1 MAQDKNYTMLH
12 CHTMLS
18 NGVTNIDSIT
28 KYTDYVNKA
37 KECGMKAFA
46 YSEHGSVFEWYHKKM
61 ALEKVGI
68 KYIHTEE
75 FYITES
81 LEVKVRDN
89 YHCIVGALNYDGF
102 LELNRLSSKS
112 FNREDGSF
120 YYVPRITFEDL
131 INTSDNLFISTACL
145 GGILHKGNDGIR
157 ERFIE
162 FLTKNKHRCFLEI
175 QPHIDPLQVE
185 YNKYLYKL
193 YQSNGIRLVCCTDTH
208 ALNDNHVKG
217 RSILQKSKNI
227 YFEGEDNF
235 DLTFKTYDELVD
247 ACKRQNALPLD
258 VYLEAIENTNV
269 IADMV
274 EPFEI
279 DYSYK
284 YPHLWGDDSDE
295 YFKRKIMDGIKKR
308 GVDKYPNYDEYIE
321 RIKYE
326 LKAYRHNQ
334 AIDFMLLMQDIIE
347 WCETQ
352 DIRVGYGRGSCNG
365 SVIAWLLG
373 ITEMDSIKYKLNFDR
388 FMNIERV
395 SLSDIDTD
403 FPPSRI
409 DEVKQYIFNKHGL
422 HCADIITFNT
432 IALKGAIRDVARALE
447 MPLDVVG
454 DICDKCEIAEEQLRE
469 QYKEL
474 FSYVD
479 LVNGTIVS
487 VGNHPCFLGEELVL
501 TDSGYKEI
509 KEVSISDRVL
519 THNNRFMEVA
529 KIMSK
534 KESEYVLVRPSGT
547 LPIKTTKNHPFYVR
561 RREDVR
567 LRKHKDGVDTTVKN
581 YLQPEWINVENINK
595 GDLVGIPINDNDII
609 PKAEGLD
616 LTNVDIWWLIGRYLG
631 DGWCTDVKNRAEKYL
646 VICCDDDETKNEKQ
660 DIIEVLERCKINYR
674 LEKRTDVYRIY
685 IKDRNLYNYLAYNF
699 GKYSHGKYI
708 PNEVVDLP
716 IDLLHSFFNGYMS
729 ADGSYLKERNSYSFK
744 TVSKKMALGLIMC
757 VAKLYNRHCTVCVIK
772 PDVDCIKGRMVNR
785 KEKYAISFTKDKRK
799 LERSMVEDGYIWMP
813 IKDINEIK
821 EEVEVYNL
829 SVFDDNSYTINNIS
843 VHNCGIIVA
852 PESIDDRLGLF
863 TTSTDTVPI
872 SQINMKEVDA
882 QNYVKLDLLKLDTIE
897 LINETCKL
905 ANIDRLTPDNMDTDD
920 DKVWN
925 AMRDDTTQIFQWE
938 GDTGDR
944 YIKSLLSDST
954 IEKFISYYGE
964 IDKAILVSIGN
975 SAIRPAGAS
984 YREQLASGEIRLTG
998 FKPLDDFLAPTM
1010 GQLCFQEQILEFLH
1024 EYCGF
1029 TMGEADIVRRG
1040 FAKKTGTEQF
1050 IPVIK
1055 DGGYLNEGHYI
1066 EGFVKTMNDKYN
1078 MSDKEAEDAII
1089 YFVDVINRASDYL
1102 FSLNHSQPYTLLGYA
1117 SAWLRYYYPLE
1128 FLTVALN
1135 INRNKE
1141 DKTKG
1146 LTTYANK
1153 IGIKILSP
1161 KFGKSKAQYFLDKET
1176 NSIYKGIGSI
1186 KNLNDT
1192 VSDQLYELSKS
1203 HYSDFFNLLKVIKEH
1218 TKLNSKQLDILIKLD
1233 YFSQFGHPHQLLAQV
1248 DIYADLS
1255 TLYNKFK
1262 TVKNPSKS
1270 LFEELSIPLSEVA
1283 TIADKESLK
1292 QFTITDSEALL
1303 KLFKK
1308 YYKQILKQVSAKYPY
1323 QPTTILDKIKY
1334 EVELLGYTDLIDESV
1349 SDGCY
1354 IVCGV
1359 EANSYGTL
1367 FAQLYQIN
1375 SGYQQ
1380 TYKVD
1385 KAWAKESLIKV
1396 GDILN
1401 CFFDVRQKGVYQEV
1415 DGKKKWVKIDEYET
1429 VLKKYSIK

>member
-1 MAQDKNYTMLH
+1 LQDKNYTMLH

-37 KECGMKAFA
+37 QECGMKAFA
-46 YSEHGSVFEWYHKKM
+46 FSEHGSVFEWYHKKM

-68 KYIHTEE
+68 KYIHAEE
-75 FYITES
+75 FYVTES
-81 LEVKVRDN
+81 LDVKVRDN
-89 YHCIVGALNYDGF
+89 YHCLIIATNYDGF
-102 LELNRLSSKS
+102 LELNKLSSKS

-120 YYVPRITFEDL
+120 YYTPRITFEDL
-131 INTSDNLFISTACL
+131 INTSDNLVISTACL
-145 GGILHKGNDGIR
+145 GGILHKGNDIIR

-175 QPHIDPLQVE
+175 QPHRDPLQVE

-193 YQSNGIRLVCCTDTH
+193 SQSNGIRLVCCTDTH

-403 FPPSRI
+403 FPPSRV

-422 HCADIITFNT
+422 YCADIITFNT
-432 IALKGAIRDVARALE
+432 IALKGAIRDVCRALYQ
-447 MPLDVVG
+447 PRTVSN
-454 DICDKCEIAEEQLRE
+454 DIKEIADIEMRGYGQISDRTSKEFDKQYNGNYLEISSYLCDNVELNEDRMREE
-469 QYKEL
+469 YKEV
-474 FSYVD
+474 FEYVD

-487 VGNHPCFLGEELVL
+487 VGNHPCGLV
-501 TDSGYKEI
+501 
-509 KEVSISDRVL
+509 
-519 THNNRFMEVA
+519 VA
-529 KIMSK
+529 
-534 KESEYVLVRPSGT
+534 
-547 LPIKTTKNHPFYVR
+547 
-561 RREDVR
+561 
-567 LRKHKDGVDTTVKN
+567 
-581 YLQPEWINVENINK
+581 
-595 GDLVGIPINDNDII
+595 GD
-609 PKAEGLD
+609 
-616 LTNVDIWWLIGRYLG
+616 
-631 DGWCTDVKNRAEKYL
+631 
-646 VICCDDDETKNEKQ
+646 
-660 DIIEVLERCKINYR
+660 
-674 LEKRTDVYRIY
+674 
-685 IKDRNLYNYLAYNF
+685 
-699 GKYSHGKYI
+699 
-708 PNEVVDLP
+708 
-716 IDLLHSFFNGYMS
+716 
-729 ADGSYLKERNSYSFK
+729 
-744 TVSKKMALGLIMC
+744 
-757 VAKLYNRHCTVCVIK
+757 
-772 PDVDCIKGRMVNR
+772 
-785 KEKYAISFTKDKRK
+785 
-799 LERSMVEDGYIWMP
+799 
-813 IKDINEIK
+813 
-821 EEVEVYNL
+821 
-829 SVFDDNSYTINNIS
+829 
-843 VHNCGIIVA
+843 
-852 PESIDDRLGLF
+852 SIDDRMGLF
-863 TTSTDTVPI
+863 TTSTDTVMI
-872 SQINMKEVDA
+872 SQINMKEIDA

-905 ANIDRLTPDNMDTDD
+905 ANIDRLIPDNIDVNDD
-920 DKVWN
+920 NVWKS
-925 AMRDDTTQIFQWE
+925 MRDDTTQIFQWE
-938 GDTGDR
+938 GDTGNR
-944 YIKSLLSDST
+944 YIKELFSDST
-954 IEKFISYYGE
+954 LSRFKEISGD
-964 IDKAILVSIGN
+964 IDMLTLLSIGN
-975 SAIRPAGAS
+975 SAIRPAGES
-984 YREQLASGEIRLTG
+984 YRDELATGIVRTTG
-998 FKPLDDFLAPTM
+998 FKPLDDFLSPTF

-1055 DGGYLNEGHYI
+1055 DGGYLTDKDGNKLNEHYI
-1066 EGFVKTMNDKYN
+1066 DGFIKTMNIKYN
-1078 MSDKEAEDAII
+1078 MSNDEAEKAIG
-1089 YFVDVINRASDYL
+1089 YFVQVIESASSYA
-1102 FSLNHSQPYTLLGYA
+1102 FSMNHSHPYSFEGLA

-1135 INRNKE
+1135 INRDKE
-1141 DKTKG
+1141 EKTKG
-1146 LTTYANK
+1146 LTAYATK
-1153 IGIKILSP
+1153 IGIKISSP

-1192 VSDQLYELSKS
+1192 ISDQLYELSKS
-1203 HYSDFFNLLKVIKEH
+1203 HYSNFFNLLKVIKDQ
-1218 TKLNSKQLDILIKLD
+1218 TKLNSKQLDILIRLD
-1233 YFSQFGHPHQLLAQV
+1233 YFSQFGHPHQLLSLV
-1248 DIYADLS
+1248 DIYSELS

-1262 TVKNPSKS
+1262 TAKKPSKS

-1283 TIADKESLK
+1283 TIADKSTEK
-1292 QFTITDSEALL
+1292 QFAISNNEALL

-1308 YYKQILKQVSAKYPY
+1308 YYKQILAQVSAKYPY
-1323 QPTTILDKIKY
+1323 QPTTKLDKIKY

-1349 SDGCY
+1349 SDRYY
-1354 IVCGV
+1354 IVTNV
-1359 EANSYGTL
+1359 EATQYNTFL
-1367 FAQLYQIN
+1367 TIYQI
-1375 SGYQQ
+1375 STGIQYK
-1380 TYKVD
+1380 YKVD
-1385 KAWAKESLIKV
+1385 KGWWKDYPCKV

-1401 CFFDVRQKGVYQEV
+1401 CATDVKQVWRYNREFEKTE
-1415 DGKKKWVKIDEYET
+1415 KTNEWET
-1429 VLKKYSIK
+1429 VIKKYSIR

>member
-1 MAQDKNYTMLH
+1 MNYLQDKNYTMLH

-28 KYTDYVNKA
+28 KYTDYVKKA

-46 YSEHGSVFEWYHKKM
+46 FSEHGSVFEWYHKKI

-81 LEVKVRDN
+81 LDVKVRDN
-89 YHCIVGALNYDGF
+89 YHCIIGALNYDGF

-157 ERFIE
+157 ERFIK

-175 QPHIDPLQVE
+175 QPHRDPLQVE

-193 YQSNGIRLVCCTDTH
+193 SQSTGIRLICCTDTH
-208 ALNDNHVKG
+208 ALNDSHVKG

-235 DLTFKTYDELVD
+235 DLTFKTYDELVE
-247 ACKRQNALPLD
+247 ACKTQNALPLD
-258 VYLEAIENTNV
+258 VYLESIENTNI

-284 YPHLWGDDSDE
+284 YPHLWGDDSDK
-295 YFKRKIMDGIKKR
+295 YFRQKIMEGIRKR

-347 WCETQ
+347 WCEIQ

-422 HCADIITFNT
+422 YCADIITFNT
-432 IALKGAIRDVARALE
+432 IALKGAIRDVGRALN

-454 DICDKCEIAEEQLRE
+454 TICDKCEIAEDKLRE
-469 QYKEL
+469 EYREL
-474 FSYVD
+474 FEYVD

-487 VGNHPCFLGEELVL
+487 VGNHPCGLV
-501 TDSGYKEI
+501 
-509 KEVSISDRVL
+509 
-519 THNNRFMEVA
+519 VA
-529 KIMSK
+529 
-534 KESEYVLVRPSGT
+534 
-547 LPIKTTKNHPFYVR
+547 
-561 RREDVR
+561 
-567 LRKHKDGVDTTVKN
+567 
-581 YLQPEWINVENINK
+581 
-595 GDLVGIPINDNDII
+595 GD
-609 PKAEGLD
+609 
-616 LTNVDIWWLIGRYLG
+616 
-631 DGWCTDVKNRAEKYL
+631 
-646 VICCDDDETKNEKQ
+646 
-660 DIIEVLERCKINYR
+660 
-674 LEKRTDVYRIY
+674 
-685 IKDRNLYNYLAYNF
+685 
-699 GKYSHGKYI
+699 
-708 PNEVVDLP
+708 
-716 IDLLHSFFNGYMS
+716 
-729 ADGSYLKERNSYSFK
+729 
-744 TVSKKMALGLIMC
+744 
-757 VAKLYNRHCTVCVIK
+757 
-772 PDVDCIKGRMVNR
+772 
-785 KEKYAISFTKDKRK
+785 
-799 LERSMVEDGYIWMP
+799 
-813 IKDINEIK
+813 
-821 EEVEVYNL
+821 
-829 SVFDDNSYTINNIS
+829 
-843 VHNCGIIVA
+843 
-852 PESIDDRLGLF
+852 SIDDRMGLF
-863 TTSTDTVPI
+863 TTSTDTVMI
-872 SQINMKEVDA
+872 SQINMKEIDA

-905 ANIDRLTPDNMDTDD
+905 AEIDRLTPDNMDINDD
-920 DKVWN
+920 NVWKS
-925 AMRDDTTQIFQWE
+925 MRDDTTQIFQWE

-944 YIKSLLSDST
+944 YIKSLLSDET
-954 IEKFISYYGE
+954 INKFVSYYGE
-964 IDKAILVSIGN
+964 IDKATLVSIGN

-984 YREQLASGEIRLTG
+984 YREQLASGEVRSTG

-1024 EYCGF
+1024 EHCGF

-1055 DGGYLNEGHYI
+1055 DGGYLNSENKEHYI
-1066 EGFVKTMNDKYN
+1066 NGFVQTMNDKYN
-1078 MSDKEAEDAII
+1078 MNKKEAEEAII
-1089 YFVDVINRASDYL
+1089 YFVDVITRASEYL
-1102 FSLNHSQPYTLLGYA
+1102 FSMNHSAPYTFLGYA

-1135 INRNKE
+1135 INRDKD

-1146 LTTYANK
+1146 LTVYANK
-1153 IGIKILSP
+1153 VGIKISSP
-1161 KFGKSKAQYFLDKET
+1161 KFGKSKAQYFLDKDT

-1203 HYSDFFNLLKVIKEH
+1203 HYSDFFNVLKSIKEH
-1218 TKLNSKQLDILIKLD
+1218 TKLNSKQLDILIRLD

-1248 DIYADLS
+1248 DIYAELS

-1262 TVKNPSKS
+1262 DAKRPSKS
-1270 LFEELSIPLSEVA
+1270 LFEDLSIPLDEVA
-1283 TIADKESLK
+1283 TIADKQTEK
-1292 QFTITDSEALL
+1292 QFAISDNEALL

-1308 YYKQILKQVSAKYPY
+1308 YYKQILAQVSAKYPY
-1323 QPTTILDKIKY
+1323 EPTTILDKIKY
-1334 EVELLGYTDLIDESV
+1334 EVKLLGYTDLVDESV
-1349 SDGCY
+1349 NDNYY

-1359 EANSYGTL
+1359 EANNYGTV
-1367 FAQLYQIN
+1367 FASLYQLS

-1385 KAWAKESLIKV
+1385 KAWSKEAPIKV

-1401 CFFDVRQKGVYQEV
+1401 CFFDVRQKGKYIEE

-1429 VLKKYSIK
+1429 ILKKYSIK